1 MKNLYLRSCVALA
14 CAFGLA
20 GCGGSD
26 EGDILLRV
34 NISGV
39 NKDGLTLTLNNGS
52 PVAVLANSV
61 VYDFPTL
68 VGVDFNYEIKV
79 ATSPSNA
86 TCEIFNGKGRTATF
100 SPNGIGVVC
109 TPKYYNVTGTVSGLV
124 SGAIT
129 VANGND
135 RVEIPANAKTFT
147 MTRVGTDGK
156 PLAGAGSG
164 QVGDGFPY
172 SLAVFKQPPTGN
184 CTISNGVGTMGSAD
198 VTNVAIACN

>member
-1 MKNLYLRSCVALA
+1 MKNLYLRSFVALA

-26 EGDILLRV
+26 DGDILLRV
-34 NISGV
+34 NINGL
-39 NKDGLTLTLNNGS
+39 NKDGLTLTLNNGT
-52 PVAVLANSV
+52 PVAVVANAI
-61 VYDFPTL
+61 VYDFPSL

-100 SPNGIGVVC
+100 SPNNISVVC

-124 SGAIT
+124 ADKIV

-135 RVEIPANAKTFT
+135 RVEIPANATTFT

-164 QVGDGFPY
+164 QVGDGYPY
-172 SLAVFKQPPTGN
+172 SLAVFQQPATRT
-184 CTISNGVGTMGSAD
+184 CTIANGVGTMGSAD
-198 VTNVAIACN
+198 VTNVAIVCN